1 MERELGPETTP
12 AARERLYLFDTTL
25 RDGAQ
30 TNGVDFT
37 LADKLAIAKL
47 LDELAID
54 YVEGGYPG
62 ANLTDTDLFAE
73 ERHLA
78 NTTFTAFGM
87 TRRPGRSAS
96 NDPGLVTLLD
106 AKADAICFV
115 AKSWDYHVRV
125 ALETTLEENL
135 ASIRDSVAAA
145 KQKGREVLLDCEHFF
160 DGYKVNPDYAL
171 ACAKTAYAAG
181 ARWVVLCDTN
191 GGALPH
197 EVEAIVG
204 EVVKHIPGSHVGI
217 HAHNDTE
224 QAVAISLAAV
234 RAGARQIQG
243 TLNGLGERCGNANL
257 VSIIPTLKLK
267 PEFAEKFEIGVPDDR
282 LKTLLRASRTLDEM
296 LNRAPNRHAPYV
308 GESAFT
314 TKAGIH
320 ASAILKDPA
329 TYEHVRPEAVGNRR
343 RVLVSDQAG
352 KSNVLAELDRSGLIS
367 ELEGL
372 GIAIARDDP
381 RIARLLDEVKAR
393 EAKGYAYENAQAS
406 FELLARR
413 ILGSVPG
420 YFDVIKF
427 DVNVEQRIN
436 AKDERVTVTMAVV
449 KVSVDGTDLIS
460 AAEGNGPVNALDLAL
475 RKDLGKYQK
484 YIEGLDLTD
493 YRVRIL
499 DGGTEAVTR
508 VLIESQDETGERW
521 TTVGVSP
528 NIIDASFQALMDSI
542 VYKLVKS
549 GAPG

>member
-1 MERELGPETTP
+1 M
-12 AARERLYLFDTTL
+12 ARERLYLFDTTL

-37 LADKLAIAKL
+37 LADKLAIAKM
-47 LDELAID
+47 LDELGID

-62 ANLTDTDLFAE
+62 ANLTDTELFSH
-73 ERHLA
+73 ERKLKTA
-78 NTTFTAFGM
+78 AFTAFGM
-87 TRRPGRSAS
+87 TRRPGRSVS
-96 NDPGLVTLLD
+96 NDPGLVALL
-106 AKADAICFV
+106 AAEADAICFV

-125 ALETTLEENL
+125 ALETTPEENL
-135 ASIRDSVAAA
+135 ASIRDSVEAATA
-145 KQKGREVLLDCEHFF
+145 KGREVLLDCEHFF
-160 DGYKVNPDYAL
+160 DGYKANPGYAL
-171 ACAKTAYAAG
+171 ACAQTAYEAG

-197 EVEAIVG
+197 EVERIVG
-204 EVVKHIPGSHVGI
+204 EVTKRIPGRHVGI

-224 QAVAISLAAV
+224 QAVANSLAAV

-257 VSIIPTLKLK
+257 VSLIPTLRLK
-267 PEFAEKFEIGVPDDR
+267 PDFADAFEIGVSDDR
-282 LKTLLRASRTLDEM
+282 LKTLLHVSRRLDEM

-308 GESAFT
+308 GESAFA

-329 TYEHVRPEAVGNRR
+329 TYEHVRPEQVGNKRH
-343 RVLVSDQAG
+343 VLVSDQAG
-352 KSNVLAELDRSGLIS
+352 KSNVLAELDRSGLIA
-367 ELEGL
+367 ELDAL
-372 GIAIARDDP
+372 GISIAKDDP

-393 EAKGYAYENAQAS
+393 EARGYSYENAQAS
-406 FELLARR
+406 FALLARR
-413 ILGSVPG
+413 ILGTVPA
-420 YFDVIKF
+420 YFDVTQF

-436 AKDERVTVTMAVV
+436 ARGERVTVTMAVV
-449 KVSVDGTDLIS
+449 KVTIDGNRVIS

-484 YIEGLDLTD
+484 YIDALELTD

-549 GAPG
+549 GAPV